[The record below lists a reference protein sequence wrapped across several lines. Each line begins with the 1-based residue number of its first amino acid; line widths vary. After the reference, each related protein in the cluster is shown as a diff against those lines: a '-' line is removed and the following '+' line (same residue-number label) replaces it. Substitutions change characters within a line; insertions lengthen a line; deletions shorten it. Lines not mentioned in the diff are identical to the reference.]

1 MYCKNCESLLKENQK
16 FCSNCGAANN
26 AINKEE
32 KNDIKT
38 EIKVE
43 KKEEKE
49 PKRKNPLFLILIVV
63 AVTTI
68 ILVVIFMFLFSV
80 VSSSS
85 NKLECKSDIGNITIL
100 YNEEE
105 IVGYNAVNISYDL
118 DKQKEHAK
126 NIGINAYLDEFYE
139 WFTSNTNGN
148 CTINGK
154 EYLNR
159 THDNEQ
165 NDKNNTDGIVGDKKY
180 GFVTVPKNWI
190 KYQSNDSTA
199 LQYSYSSTY
208 IVSLDYIKE
217 ETDNTAKQYA
227 ENHIKRMKQSSEVSN
242 VTGTTVK
249 IGRNKDYIAYQVSMI
264 YNETGIYS
272 TTYWFKTEDD
282 VIRYVTLEGPTDL
295 NGMKT
300 TDYLH
305 IPESF
310 SLNK

>member
-1 MYCKNCESLLKENQK
+1 MYCKNCDSLLKENQK

-32 KNDIKT
+32 KNDLKP

-139 WFTSNTNGN
+139 WFTSN
-148 CTINGK
+148 
-154 EYLNR
+154 
-159 THDNEQ
+159 
-165 NDKNNTDGIVGDKKY
+165 
-180 GFVTVPKNWI
+180 F
-190 KYQSNDSTA
+190 
-199 LQYSYSSTY
+199 
-208 IVSLDYIKE
+208 
-217 ETDNTAKQYA
+217 
-227 ENHIKRMKQSSEVSN
+227 
-242 VTGTTVK
+242 
-249 IGRNKDYIAYQVSMI
+249 
-264 YNETGIYS
+264 
-272 TTYWFKTEDD
+272 
-282 VIRYVTLEGPTDL
+282 
-295 NGMKT
+295 
-300 TDYLH
+300 
-305 IPESF
+305 
-310 SLNK
+310 